1 MSSSADP
8 GAGDPGAGD
17 PGAGDP
23 EAGDPGAGLRA
34 ELVAHLRERAGLSDP
49 RVAAVLGQVPRHVF
63 VPGVELAEAYQDRP
77 IVTHHRDGVP
87 TSSSSQPA
95 IVAAMLQ
102 QLRPPPGGSVLEI
115 GAGTG
120 YNAAL
125 LAGLVGPSGRV
136 VTVDLDPGV
145 ADEARSHLS
154 DAGVTNV
161 EVICGDGALGWAD
174 GAPYDGIIVT
184 AGASDLAPAW
194 VGQLGPDGRLVL
206 PLSIRGVQ
214 QSVAFMRAGGHLRSV
229 EVCEGSFM
237 PLEGTMAN
245 TDERQPVPVHR
256 GVHVE
261 TVADTVVDLA
271 MIGDALAQRRPVV
284 PIGVTAW
291 GREVVASLRRWLAFH
306 EPASAQL
313 IYIGPPEAAEA
324 SGVPAVAKFVRG
336 VARQSSS
343 CILGPAGFAVLD
355 LAAPPAIVTPAPE
368 AGGPGQRRR
377 LELGVRACG
386 DAGPQVARLT
396 ELVLAWDAAGR
407 PEAERLRID
416 AYPAGAGIP
425 GSQGS
430 QGSLGSVHAAAHT
443 TFVVSWL

>member
-1 MSSSADP
+1 MNGSAFP
-8 GAGDPGAGD
+8 GA
-17 PGAGDP
+17 
-23 EAGDPGAGLRA
+23 ELRA
-34 ELVAHLRERAGLSDP
+34 ELVAHLREQAGLSDP
-49 RVAAVLGQVPRHVF
+49 RVAVVIGQVPRHVF
-63 VPGVELAEAYQDRP
+63 VPGVELAEAYRDRP
-77 IVTHHRDGVP
+77 IVTHHRDGIPV
-87 TSSSSQPA
+87 SSSSQPA
-95 IVAAMLQ
+95 IVATMLQ
-102 QLRPPPGGSVLEI
+102 QLRPPLGGSVLEI

-125 LAGLVGPSGRV
+125 LAGLVGSSGRV
-136 VTVDLDPGV
+136 VTVDIAPEV

-194 VGQLGPDGRLVL
+194 VDQLGRDGRLVL

-214 QSVAFMRAGGHLRSV
+214 QSVAFMRADGHLRSV
-229 EVCEGSFM
+229 EVCEGAFM

-245 TDERQPVPVHR
+245 TDERQPVPAHR

-261 TVADTVVDLA
+261 TTADTAVDVG
-271 MIGDALAQRRPVV
+271 MIGDALAERGPVT

-291 GREVVASLRRWLAFH
+291 GREVVASLRRWIAFH
-306 EPASAQL
+306 EPASALL

-324 SGVPAVAKFVRG
+324 SGVPAIAKFTRG
-336 VARQSSS
+336 VARQSSP
-343 CILGPAGFAVLD
+343 CILGPAGLAVFD
-355 LAAPPAIVTPAPE
+355 VAAPPAIVNPPPG
-368 AGGPGQRRR
+368 AGGPGPRRL

-386 DAGPQVARLT
+386 DARREAARLS

-407 PEAERLRID
+407 PDAERLRID
-416 AYPAGAGIP
+416 AYPSGTALPDAALSNPDGT
-425 GSQGS
+425 
-430 QGSLGSVHAAAHT
+430 LHAASHT
-443 TFVVSWL
+443 TFVVSLL

>member
-1 MSSSADP
+1 MNSSADP
-8 GAGDPGAGD
+8 GA
-17 PGAGDP
+17 
-23 EAGDPGAGLRA
+23 ELRA
-34 ELVAHLRERAGLSDP
+34 ELVAHLREQAGLSDP
-49 RVAAVLGQVPRHVF
+49 RVAAAIGQVPRHVF
-63 VPGVELAEAYQDRP
+63 VPGVELAEAYRDRA

-87 TSSSSQPA
+87 TSSSSQPT

-136 VTVDLDPGV
+136 VTVDISPEV
-145 ADEARSHLS
+145 ADEARGHLS
-154 DAGVTNV
+154 DAGVANV

-214 QSVAFMRAGGHLRSV
+214 QSVAFVRADGMRAGGHLRSD
-229 EVCEGSFM
+229 EVCEGAFM
-237 PLEGTMAN
+237 PLEGAMAN
-245 TDERQPVPVHR
+245 TDERQPVLVHR

-261 TVADTVVDLA
+261 TAADAAVDVG
-271 MIGDALAQRRPVV
+271 MIGDALAERGPVV

-291 GREVVASLRRWLAFH
+291 GREVVASLRRWIAFH
-306 EPASAQL
+306 EQASALL
-313 IYIGPPEAAEA
+313 IYIGPAEAAEA
-324 SGVPAVAKFVRG
+324 SGVPAVATVTRG
-336 VARQSSS
+336 VTRRSSP
-343 CILGPAGFAVLD
+343 CVLGPAGFAVLD
-355 LAAPPAIVTPAPE
+355 VAAPPAIVNPPSG
-368 AGGPGQRRR
+368 AGGPGPRRL

-386 DAGPQVARLT
+386 DAGREAARLR

-416 AYPAGAGIP
+416 AYPAYPSGTVLP
-425 GSQGS
+425 DTERT
-430 QGSLGSVHAAAHT
+430 VHAARHT
-443 TFVVSWL
+443 TFVVSLL